1 MFISLEITPPKRNV
15 EKISNIINM
24 AKGLFDTINLTDTPI
39 GEPRIPSFIL
49 AILLKHRFNIE
60 PIVHYKTVNMNS
72 MMLKSV
78 LYGCVASGVRKFL
91 FMRGDNPVEGSTI
104 SDISPEDLAIW
115 ARNELGIETGLAIGW
130 PTSVE
135 RIASKLMSKPNYVFT
150 QVFLTLRDAEDFRR
164 MFDKAAEKVG
174 WKPPVYCTHL
184 AHCEE
189 SIETLR
195 QVAESMGIKSPD
207 FRIGVDVD
215 IELLEGLSR
224 FFDGFMISS
233 PGNYEYAI
241 KLAET
246 IRSKHTGLE
255 NDC

>member
-15 EKISNIINM
+15 EKISNVITM
-24 AKGLFDTINLTDTPI
+24 AKGVFDAINLTDTPI
-39 GEPRIPSFIL
+39 GEPRIPGFIL
-49 AILLKHRFNIE
+49 AIVLKQSFNVE

-78 LYGCVASGVRKFL
+78 LYGCAAVGIRKFL
-91 FMRGDNPVEGSTI
+91 FMRGDNPVEGSPI
-104 SDISPEDLAIW
+104 SDISPENLAVW
-115 ARNELGIETGLAIGW
+115 ARNELGIEAGLAIGW

-135 RIASKLMSKPNYVFT
+135 KIVSKLESKPSYVFT
-150 QVFLTLRDAEDFRR
+150 QVFLTLKDAESFRR
-164 MFDKAAEKVG
+164 MFDEAAEKVG

-195 QVAESMGIKSPD
+195 QVAESMRIESPD
-207 FRIGVDVD
+207 FRIGIDTD
-215 IELLEGLSR
+215 IALLEGLMR

-246 IRSKHTGLE
+246 IRSKI
-255 NDC
+255 